1 MEQIKTVNRRDFVT
15 RSLGVAAFAALGP
28 EAGMAQSTVRDQSGL
43 VNMTAPTA
51 AEKANLDVVDQF
63 CKAWSMRPADAAREK
78 LLNLMTSDCAWKIRT
93 RPALVGREAVGG
105 LMKTALSTTRFDM
118 NVFDTFVRGDF
129 VVNSRID
136 SNVYPDGSPTDA
148 PYHIVGVFIMKQGKI
163 AEWYEM
169 LMYRGSL
176 GGDTRLPTVPADLG
190 GLVNI
195 TAPTATEKANL
206 DVVDQFCKAWFIRP
220 ADASRETMLSLMTPD
235 GLWRIRTGT
244 PRIGHEAVGALMKT
258 ALDTTRF
265 DLNVFDTF
273 ARGNIVVNT
282 RIDSNVYTNGKPT
295 DTPYP
300 IAGVFIMKDGKISE
314 WYEMLMQ
321 RGQHS

>member
-1 MEQIKTVNRRDFVT
+1 MEQTKIVNRRDFVT
-15 RSLGVAAFAALGP
+15 RGLGVAALVGLWP
-28 EAGMAQSTVRDQSGL
+28 EMSMAQSTVRDQSGF

-63 CKAWSMRPADAAREK
+63 CKAWFMRPADTAREK
-78 LLNLMTSDCAWKIRT
+78 LLNLMTPEGVWKIRT

-105 LMKTALSTTRFDM
+105 LMKTVLSTTRFDM
-118 NVFDTFVRGDF
+118 NVFDTFARGDI

-136 SNVYPDGSPTDA
+136 SNVYPDGSRTDA
-148 PYHIVGVFIMKQGKI
+148 PYHIVGVFIMKSGKI

-176 GGDTRLPTVPADLG
+176 AGDTRLPTVPADQG
-190 GLVNI
+190 GLVNM
-195 TAPTATEKANL
+195 TAPTAAEQANL

-220 ADASRETMLSLMTPD
+220 AEASREKMLSMMTPD
-235 GLWRIRTGT
+235 GLWRIRTG
-244 PRIGHEAVGALMKT
+244 PARVGHEAVGGLMKT
-258 ALDTTRF
+258 ALNTTRF

-273 ARGNIVVNT
+273 ARGDIVINT

-300 IAGVFIMKDGKISE
+300 IAGVFVMKGGKIAE

-321 RGQHS
+321 RGKHS